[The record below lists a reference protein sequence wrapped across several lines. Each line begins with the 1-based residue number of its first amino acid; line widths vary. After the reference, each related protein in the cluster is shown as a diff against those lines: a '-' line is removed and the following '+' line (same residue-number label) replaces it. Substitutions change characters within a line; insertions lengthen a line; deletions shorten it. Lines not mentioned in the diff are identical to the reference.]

1 MENVSNLG
9 NALTIL
15 GANLEK
21 KANLTSKTEL
31 DTQSDFKTLITSY
44 GNNTVEIKKAQGEAT
59 NLESLLTPSERAL
72 LFPLQKAVI
81 INTKNS
87 QEGLKSEVNT
97 NSTSLASTKNLAN
110 NLQGSTANSLSAQ
123 STSHDPSSFQN
134 CSVRGNN
141 AQQLSDCVLSDKASA
156 ATTNRSGIKSNLNSC
171 RCQIVNAIT
180 CNNPL
185 LNLTAQDIE
194 ALDNTPILLGETEL
208 NANYSVTSVLVKQM
222 LDSLFSFEPLSIND
236 ALEMMKSISSV
247 LSRQSD
253 TIASFALTR
262 SAYLNNYT
270 VLPTFIPLYIVALNL
285 GQYIARY
292 NGKAFDYKKAKQK
305 ALEKMKKQEKEK
317 KEQMMEFSAAFDF
330 GIA

>member
-1 MENVSNLG
+1 M
-9 NALTIL
+9 
-15 GANLEK
+15 
-21 KANLTSKTEL
+21 
-31 DTQSDFKTLITSY
+31 
-44 GNNTVEIKKAQGEAT
+44 
-59 NLESLLTPSERAL
+59 
-72 LFPLQKAVI
+72 
-81 INTKNS
+81 
-87 QEGLKSEVNT
+87 
-97 NSTSLASTKNLAN
+97 
-110 NLQGSTANSLSAQ
+110 
-123 STSHDPSSFQN
+123 
-134 CSVRGNN
+134 
-141 AQQLSDCVLSDKASA
+141 
-156 ATTNRSGIKSNLNSC
+156 
-171 RCQIVNAIT
+171 
-180 CNNPL
+180 
-185 LNLTAQDIE
+185 
-194 ALDNTPILLGETEL
+194 
-208 NANYSVTSVLVKQM
+208 TSVLVKQM